1 MLLVNWL
8 LLIFLK
14 EILTNHVK
22 SYANNGMIFDFY
34 TSKKKLKIRSFI
46 GKLKR
51 NFQKKKKLCKQKTSR
66 EDQRRNGFATLAVA
80 FRPGQRT
87 RVHHIM
93 PILKVHVL
101 SNSANYM

>member
-8 LLIFLK
+8 LHIFLK

-51 NFQKKKKLCKQKTSR
+51 NFQKKNCVNKKPQEKTK
-66 EDQRRNGFATLAVA
+66 EKNGFASLAVA
-80 FRPGQRT
+80 FRP
-87 RVHHIM
+87 
-93 PILKVHVL
+93 
-101 SNSANYM
+101 

>member
-1 MLLVNWL
+1 MLLFNWL
-8 LLIFLK
+8 LHIFLK

-46 GKLKR
+46 
-51 NFQKKKKLCKQKTSR
+51 QKKNCVNKKPQEKTK
-66 EDQRRNGFATLAVA
+66 EKNGFATLAVA

-93 PILKVHVL
+93 PILKVYEFICM
-101 SNSANYM
+101 YMYNICI

>member
-1 MLLVNWL
+1 MLLFNWPL
-8 LLIFLK
+8 HIFLN

-22 SYANNGMIFDFY
+22 AYANNGMIFDFY

-51 NFQKKKKLCKQKTSR
+51 NFQKKNCVNKKPQEKTK
-66 EDQRRNGFATLAVA
+66 EKNGFATLAVA

>member
-1 MLLVNWL
+1 
-8 LLIFLK
+8 
-14 EILTNHVK
+14 
-22 SYANNGMIFDFY
+22 MIFDFY

-51 NFQKKKKLCKQKTSR
+51 NFQKKNLCKQKPQEKTK
-66 EDQRRNGFATLAVA
+66 EKNEFATLAVA
-80 FRPGQRT
+80 FRPEQRT

>member
-8 LLIFLK
+8 LHIFLK

-51 NFQKKKKLCKQKTSR
+51 TFKKKNCVNKKPQEKTK
-66 EDQRRNGFATLAVA
+66 EKNGFVA

>member
-1 MLLVNWL
+1 MLFFNWL
-8 LLIFLK
+8 LHIFLK

-22 SYANNGMIFDFY
+22 AYANNGMIFDFY

-51 NFQKKKKLCKQKTSR
+51 NFQKKNCVNKKPQEKAQEK
-66 EDQRRNGFATLAVA
+66 NGFATLAVA
-80 FRPGQRT
+80 FKPGQRT

-101 SNSANYM
+101 SNSANFM

>member
-1 MLLVNWL
+1 MLLFNWL
-8 LLIFLK
+8 LHIFLK

-22 SYANNGMIFDFY
+22 AYANNGMIFDFY

-51 NFQKKKKLCKQKTSR
+51 NFQKKNCVNKKPQEKTK
-66 EDQRRNGFATLAVA
+66 EKNGFATLAVA
-80 FRPGQRT
+80 LRPGQRT